1 MPMRRSP
8 LSKSVPACTS
18 VHTRATMAPTLRQ
31 AMRINATTAVF
42 EHTVASHATVWSKP
56 RVCPAPCR
64 AHGTAATTTPC
75 TGQRTRGASASTNAR
90 TRPRSTARHRRRP
103 SPRS

>member
-8 LSKSVPACTS
+8 ASRSTPACVS
-18 VHTRATMAPTLRQ
+18 AQTRATMAPTLRQ
-31 AMRINATTAVF
+31 AMRINSTTAVF

-64 AHGTAATTTPC
+64 AHGTAATTTPR
-75 TGQRTRGASASTNAR
+75 TGQHTRGASASTNAR
-90 TRPRSTARHRRRP
+90 TAPTSRVRHRRRP
-103 SPRS
+103 PPRS